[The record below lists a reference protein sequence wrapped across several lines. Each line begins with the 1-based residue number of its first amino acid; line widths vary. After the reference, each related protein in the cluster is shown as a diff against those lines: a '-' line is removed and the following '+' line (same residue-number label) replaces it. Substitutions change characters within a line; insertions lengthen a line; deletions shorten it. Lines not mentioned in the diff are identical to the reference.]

1 MMTLIAYVFPK
12 LRTAKDVVRRMSKK
26 HRFGISFDSQHV
38 KGSQT
43 LLKSVPQH
51 FYHIFLSL

>member
-1 MMTLIAYVFPK
+1 MTLIAYVFPT